1 MSDEPN
7 NQWWWLVGLY
17 RVLKDWIWT
26 DGQNPNPSGH
36 FKSRDDVSIKY
47 SEEEEEKEWYGATKA
62 SPRVIPTSPKDPSQ
76 ASSCPDIAWN
86 VCRPLQLRRR
96 RRRRNLSVRS
106 SPISTH
112 LQRKLT
118 IKSLIYWSDQQTTS
132 PVNGRI
138 WRGSQRLERKKCI
151 SISHTKVILQFYV
164 QRFSSGG
171 ACTRRLWFA
180 SYVHVQHLFIICWP
194 STWTWT
200 GIEI

>member
-1 MSDEPN
+1 MTQLSIPK
-7 NQWWWLVGLY
+7 
-17 RVLKDWIWT
+17 RR
-26 DGQNPNPSGH
+26 SGM
-36 FKSRDDVSIKY
+36 V
-47 SEEEEEKEWYGATKA
+47 
-62 SPRVIPTSPKDPSQ
+62 
-76 ASSCPDIAWN
+76 
-86 VCRPLQLRRR
+86 LRRPVPVLFQPLPRTRPR
-96 RRRRNLSVRS
+96 RPPVQISHGTFAVPYSCGGGGEGNLSVRS

-118 IKSLIYWSDQQTTS
+118 IKSLIYWSDQQTTL

-138 WRGSQRLERKKCI
+138 WEGSQRQERKKCI

-164 QRFSSGG
+164 QRFSSGA